1 MPQVTMK
8 PAARTIPP
16 ASAKGAMPDQTAFDR
31 RTDEILASL
40 RAGGQYKHL
49 QTLEG
54 PMDATVRVRGY
65 GECACFCSNNYLGL
79 ANHPEVV
86 EAGLK
91 GLRDYGA
98 GTSSVRFICGTF
110 APHESLERAIAGYMG
125 TEASYTFVSCW
136 NANEAV

>member
-1 MPQVTMK
+1 MPQTTMK
-8 PAARTIPP
+8 PAARPTTSAP
-16 ASAKGAMPDQTAFDR
+16 APSDAGDQAVFDR
-31 RTDEILASL
+31 RTDEIIATL
-40 RAGGQYKHL
+40 RAGGQYKNL

-54 PMDATVRVRGY
+54 PMDATVRVRGH

-110 APHESLERAIAGYMG
+110 APH
-125 TEASYTFVSCW
+125 
-136 NANEAV
+136 